1 MERYLFSPMHRLRQ
15 LELSWFRSGQTTSL
29 LASVREKDEVNVE
42 RGGILATPYGT
53 GKVVGG
59 SGIAASGSIGC
70 GDSSLRREEAS
81 AYDEDNDGSMVRSRN
96 GALQSI
102 ASCD

>member
-59 SGIAASGSIGC
+59 SGIAAGGSIGC

-81 AYDEDNDGSMVRSRN
+81 AYEEGNDDRMMGSSNAAM
-96 GALQSI
+96 QMI
-102 ASCD
+102 ASC